1 MRYQRLLLLFLASG
15 FVFGFIANCG
25 RSNTPPPRYPTE
37 EATREEVTPTFRETR
52 YVVVNNVQLNEE
64 TLTML
69 EQQYTLYIA
78 DGEYWYDP
86 VLGAWGFQGGP
97 TLGFTW
103 PDLVLG
109 GPLAPDASSGNTGVF
124 LNGRELDQ
132 QDLINLAQILGPLP
146 YGRYWLDAQG
156 YYGYEGGV
164 ALDNVIYRAHE
175 ASTSN
180 QNGSGGYSRSTYGG
194 YIASDGQTF
203 GFFDPESGCSVLS
216 DGGGVSC

>member
-1 MRYQRLLLLFLASG
+1 MHYQRLLVLFVTLIFALFISG
-15 FVFGFIANCG
+15 CG
-25 RSNTPPPRYPTE
+25 TSSRSSDSYPE
-37 EATREEVTPTFRETR
+37 EDTGSEPAMPTIQETR
-52 YVVVNNVQLNEE
+52 YAVVNNVQLDEE
-64 TLTML
+64 TLIVL
-69 EQQYTLYIA
+69 EQQYALRIE

-86 VLGAWGFQGGP
+86 ILGAWGFQGGP
-97 TLGFTW
+97 TVGFTW
-103 PDLVLG
+103 PNLALG
-109 GPLAPDASSGNTGVF
+109 GPLAPDASEGYTGVF

-156 YYGYEGGV
+156 YYGYEGGG
-164 ALDNVIYRAHE
+164 ALGNMIYLAQE
-175 ASTSN
+175 ANLSN

-194 YIASDGQTF
+194 YIASDGQTS